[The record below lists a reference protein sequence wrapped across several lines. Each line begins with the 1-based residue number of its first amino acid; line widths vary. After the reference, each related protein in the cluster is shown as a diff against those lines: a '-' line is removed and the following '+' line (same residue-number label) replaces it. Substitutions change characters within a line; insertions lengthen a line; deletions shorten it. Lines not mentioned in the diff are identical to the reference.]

1 MSSRGQMGLITGLQ
15 QNINCTDHFFF
26 FSFFLLLTN
35 FTAVL
40 WNTLLYLASHREHV
54 MIIASDP
61 KK

>member
-1 MSSRGQMGLITGLQ
+1 MSSRGQIGLITGLQ
-15 QNINCTDHFFF
+15 QNINCTDFFF
-26 FSFFLLLTN
+26 LFFLLLTN

-40 WNTLLYLASHREHV
+40 WSTLLHLASRREHV

>member
-1 MSSRGQMGLITGLQ
+1 MSSRGQIGLITGLQ
-15 QNINCTDHFFF
+15 QNINCTDF
-26 FSFFLLLTN
+26 FFLLLTN

-40 WNTLLYLASHREHV
+40 WSTLLHLASRREHV